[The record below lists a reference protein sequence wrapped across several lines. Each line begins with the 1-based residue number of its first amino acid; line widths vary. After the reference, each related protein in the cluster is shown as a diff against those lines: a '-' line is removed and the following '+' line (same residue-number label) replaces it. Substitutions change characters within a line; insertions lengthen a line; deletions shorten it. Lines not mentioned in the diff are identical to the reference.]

1 MRFGATSA
9 QTLAPLLA
17 QCGREQLARFGA
29 GLLQG
34 ATEEEL
40 AAMLAGR
47 QGAHRAASSG
57 V

>member
-9 QTLAPLLA
+9 KTLVPLLA
-17 QCGREQLARFGA
+17 QCGREQLARFSA

-47 QGAHRAASSG
+47 
-57 V
+57 

>member
-9 QTLAPLLA
+9 TLAPLLA
-17 QCGREQLARFGA
+17 EADYEQLARFSA

-40 AAMLAGR
+40 AATLAG
-47 QGAHRAASSG
+47 QGTHGAASSSA
-57 V
+57 

>member
-17 QCGREQLARFGA
+17 QVGPEQLARFSA

-40 AAMLAGR
+40 AATLAGP
-47 QGAHRAASSG
+47 
-57 V
+57 